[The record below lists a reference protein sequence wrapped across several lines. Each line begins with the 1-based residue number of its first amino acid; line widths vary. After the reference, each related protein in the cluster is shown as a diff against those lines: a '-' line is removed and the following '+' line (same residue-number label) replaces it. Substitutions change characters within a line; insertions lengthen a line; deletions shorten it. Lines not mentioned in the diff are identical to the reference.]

1 MANVLRVSV
10 LLDWQNVFER
20 GRAAFPYERGQPDP
34 LKVAQ
39 FLARDREL
47 ADGQKA
53 DLTSVTVF
61 FGVAS
66 PERDPKTHG
75 ARQRQMQ
82 HWRSLT
88 DRIHLVSRPLRYGDG
103 MPVEK
108 GIDVAVAI
116 ELVRCAV
123 FAPDCDVAILFS
135 VDTDLLPALELVV
148 KERGADVVEVAAW
161 HAPGANPPLRVPGIA
176 RIRQHRLGANVYRA
190 CLDTRDYNLGL

>member
-1 MANVLRVSV
+1 MSSQLRVSV
-10 LLDWQNVFER
+10 LLDWQNVYER
-20 GRAAFPYERGQPDP
+20 GLEAFPQIWGQPDP

-39 FLARDREL
+39 FLARDRDL
-47 ADGQKA
+47 KKGVSV
-53 DLTSVTVF
+53 DLTSVSVF

-88 DRIHLVSRPLRYGDG
+88 DRIHLVSRPLRYGSG

-116 ELVRCAV
+116 ELVRCAA
-123 FAPDCDVAILFS
+123 FEPDCDVAILFS
-135 VDTDLLPALELVV
+135 VDTDLLPALELIARE
-148 KERGADVVEVAAW
+148 KGPEMVEVAAW
-161 HAPGANPPLRVPGIA
+161 EAPGANPPLRIA
-176 RIRQHRLGANVYRA
+176 GGLRIRQHRLPEHVYRA
-190 CLDTRDYNLGL
+190 CLDVRNYNLGL